1 MAAPLH
7 WLPRL
12 HGARRVAL
20 VLSTVLLGCGTR
32 DRLIF
37 EQNDEPQKGPITFID
52 FPEVGEI
59 KVDVGRDVLVAGRSI
74 DPDGVD
80 SVYFVILGAP
90 LSFVPF
96 SPPTPDD
103 TVSFG
108 IPIRTIGSGGD
119 SILVLVFATD
129 AFGNRGDTAVRR
141 LIVD

>member
-12 HGARRVAL
+12 HGSRRVAL
-20 VLSTVLLGCGTR
+20 VLSTLLLGCGTR

-37 EQNDEPQKGPITFID
+37 EQNDVPQKGPITFID

-59 KVDVGRDVLVAGRSI
+59 KVDVGPQVLLAGRSI

-80 SVYFVILGAP
+80 SVYFVVVGAP
-90 LSFVPF
+90 LTFVPF
-96 SPPTPDD
+96 SPPSPKD
-103 TVSFG
+103 TVAFG
-108 IPIRTIGSGGD
+108 IPIPTLGSGGD

-129 AFGNRGDTAVRR
+129 ALGNRGDTAVRR